1 MFYNMQAFKT
11 VQDEIQQK
19 ETIKLDLMSKTSS
32 NFNKKYRKF
41 DKELNLFASKVYR
54 KLILSHL

>member
-1 MFYNMQAFKT
+1 MQAFKT